1 MAAAPPTDRP
11 AAPLP
16 PPPAIGEDQRLV
28 ATVVLS
34 LLLHA
39 LVILGVGFALKEA
52 APVVPMLDVILTQ
65 TRTPLSPKQA
75 DFLAQANNQGG
86 GEDDKARRPRDPQP
100 GTVPQTETGTAP
112 QTVRAQSPA
121 PSPPPEA
128 RVVTTLSPKQA
139 DFLAQANNQGG
150 GEDDKARR
158 PRDPQPGTV
167 PQTET
172 GTAPQTVRAQSPA
185 PSPPPEAR
193 VVTTT
198 QAEDQLPLP
207 NRKPQPL
214 PDATPL
220 GDRKIEHDMAMA
232 RLAAEIHLRSSRYA
246 KRPSRKFVSASTQE
260 YVWATY
266 LRAWVDRAE
275 RIGNLN
281 YPDEARRRRLSGTVV
296 INIGIRRNGT
306 IERADVVQSSGIP
319 LLDESALRIA
329 RLAEPYPPL
338 PKTQENPD
346 ILNVVRTWRF
356 MPGGELVD
364 E

>member
-1 MAAAPPTDRP
+1 MSAAPPPGAPPARP
-11 AAPLP
+11 PAPLP

-39 LVILGVGFALKEA
+39 LVILGIGFALKEA

-86 GEDDKARRPRDPQP
+86 GA
-100 GTVPQTETGTAP
+100 
-112 QTVRAQSPA
+112 
-121 PSPPPEA
+121 
-128 RVVTTLSPKQA
+128 
-139 DFLAQANNQGG
+139 
-150 GEDDKARR
+150 DDKARR

-198 QAEDQLPLP
+198 QAEDRLPQP

-214 PDATPL
+214 PEPL
-220 GDRKIEHDMAMA
+220 RTGDRKIEHDMAMA

-275 RIGNLN
+275 RVGNLN

>member
-1 MAAAPPTDRP
+1 MSAAPPPGAPPARP
-11 AAPLP
+11 PAPLP

-39 LVILGVGFALKEA
+39 LVILGIGFALKEA

-128 RVVTTLSPKQA
+128 RVVTT
-139 DFLAQANNQGG
+139 
-150 GEDDKARR
+150 
-158 PRDPQPGTV
+158 
-167 PQTET
+167 
-172 GTAPQTVRAQSPA
+172 
-185 PSPPPEAR
+185 
-193 VVTTT
+193 T
-198 QAEDQLPLP
+198 QAEDRLPQP

-214 PDATPL
+214 PDPL
-220 GDRKIEHDMAMA
+220 RTGDRKIEHDMAMA

-275 RIGNLN
+275 RVGNLN
-281 YPDEARRRRLSGTVV
+281 YPDEARRRKLSGTVV

-356 MPGGELVD
+356 MPGGELID

>member
-1 MAAAPPTDRP
+1 MDDARP
-11 AAPLP
+11 ATLP
-16 PPPAIGEDQRLV
+16 PPPAIGEDQRLT
-28 ATVVLS
+28 ATLVLS

-39 LVILGVGFALKEA
+39 LLILGVGFALEQA

-65 TRTPLSPKQA
+65 TRTPLTPKQA

-100 GTVPQTETGTAP
+100 GTVPQTETGTSP
-112 QTVRAQSPA
+112 QTVQAQSPA

-128 RVVTTLSPKQA
+128 RVVTAS
-139 DFLAQANNQGG
+139 N
-150 GEDDKARR
+150 GEDR
-158 PRDPQPGTV
+158 
-167 PQTET
+167 
-172 GTAPQTVRAQSPA
+172 
-185 PSPPPEAR
+185 
-193 VVTTT
+193 
-198 QAEDQLPLP
+198 LPLP

-214 PDATPL
+214 PEPL
-220 GDRKIEHDMAMA
+220 RTGERKIEHDMAMA
-232 RLAAEIHLRSSRYA
+232 RLAAEIHLRSARYA

-260 YVWATY
+260 YAWATY

-275 RIGNLN
+275 RVGNLN
-281 YPDEARRRRLSGTVV
+281 YPDEARRRRLSGVV
-296 INIGIRRNGT
+296 VLNIGIRRNGAV
-306 IERADVVQSSGIP
+306 ERVDIVQSSGIP

-329 RLAEPYPPL
+329 KLAEPYPPL

-356 MPGGELVD
+356 LPGGEMVD